1 MSIKFN
7 RSRLWG
13 LWTQALKD
21 EFHYADNSD
30 KFLRPEGS
38 HLVGDWRCLSVDL
51 SNSIGQTVTIEI
63 TTADCRPGAHFGM
76 AYIDFCFDLVPNFVL
91 DLQDEYCEGTTIN
104 AVGAQS
110 SNFTNYLFTIEECLD
125 QNGTRFGA
133 KEVKSQRFRN
143 HFIPSSNL
151 TNLYNS
157 AGLNFEC
164 GKYYRIKLA
173 GGNDCN
179 PWLET
184 VKVIKIKCPTVN
196 AGADR
201 CCLNFPCQF
210 QIGSHPLSGYTYSWT
225 PATNLSNSNIANPL
239 CSIYEK
245 PSTSLKYTVTVN
257 DGECTATDDV
267 EIFFELPELISWN
280 SQDNQCYKTYTLN
293 TEHTRTISWSY
304 NDYEG
309 KPHVGNGKI
318 IPKVRISSEFDITIY
333 ITLTNLCGSRN
344 YTIIVPKNSNDFF
357 ADFPTI
363 RVSNVLPTNNI
374 DRRLVAQDRS
384 IGYSSQPAYKATA
397 YDITVMNRWGQIIYF
412 KEDLTGDFQNREI
425 NWMGQIDGSNK
436 YAPIGSYHY
445 RIRLQNCKNTS
456 MSTNRNISKWGCAK
470 FTAKF
475 DIWRFAYKG
484 ECEWDWITFL
494 CGGDDTFNDG
504 PTVKC
509 DNSELVCLP
518 HEDDFECYRR
528 TMGYWKCPCIWN
540 TVMVV
545 D

>member
-267 EIFFELPELISWN
+267 EIFFELPEINGYTSSSNYCFMDFTIDAEKYKSLIW
-280 SQDNQCYKTYTLN
+280 TYSN
-293 TEHTRTISWSY
+293 
-304 NDYEG
+304 
-309 KPHVGNGKI
+309 GNGQTVIGDGKTIPNVSVSPNVDKI
-318 IPKVRISSEFDITIY
+318 IYISA
-333 ITLTNLCGSRN
+333 TNPCGTVN
-344 YTIIVPKNSNDFF
+344 YTITIPKNSSYYYGQL
-357 ADFPTI
+357 P
-363 RVSNVLPTNNI
+363 RVGYPNAMQSNNPNRKLAFYEPWLEK
-374 DRRLVAQDRS
+374 DEA
-384 IGYSSQPAYKATA
+384 PAYHALGYKLE
-397 YDITVMNRWGQIIYF
+397 VWNFWGGKIFEKIDNSANF
-412 KEDLTGDFQNREI
+412 KNGEI
-425 NWMGQIDGSNK
+425 SWDGE
-436 YAPIGSYHY
+436 IGSSGKFAHTGTYFY
-445 RIRLQNCKNTS
+445 RLQLRNCSTPGAENKNFTTKFNKS
-456 MSTNRNISKWGCAK
+456 RFECLDSGTFFYPFCLCRIPYCKEQVWITYDCDGGGTGVPPEFSKPGCITDVMSDGCP
-470 FTAKF
+470 
-475 DIWRFAYKG
+475 
-484 ECEWDWITFL
+484 CEWDVITIA
-494 CGGDDTFNDG
+494 D
-504 PTVKC
+504 
-509 DNSELVCLP
+509 
-518 HEDDFECYRR
+518 
-528 TMGYWKCPCIWN
+528 
-540 TVMVV
+540 
-545 D
+545 